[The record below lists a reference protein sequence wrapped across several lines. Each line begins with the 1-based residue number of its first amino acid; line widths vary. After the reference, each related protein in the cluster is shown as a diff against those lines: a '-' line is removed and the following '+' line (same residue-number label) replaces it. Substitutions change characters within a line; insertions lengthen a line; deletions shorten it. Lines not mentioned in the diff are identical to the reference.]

1 MHKKYTGI
9 LSAERFL
16 ILDYNV
22 KCNIKKKQLMG
33 ESIIMVNYE

>member
-16 ILDYNV
+16 IKND
-22 KCNIKKKQLMG
+22 IKIPHRVICKKTIL
-33 ESIIMVNYE
+33 ICK